1 MASFQALGCGH
12 PSGLLCCLSP
22 YPPFIDEQVK
32 AQSGLGTDAW
42 SHSGEVMD
50 GLQLG
55 PSRCHLP
62 DTGVDGTA
70 SGVAADREL
79 EGGDAQ

>member
-1 MASFQALGCGH
+1 MWTSIGAVML
-12 PSGLLCCLSP
+12 PITI
-22 YPPFIDEQVK
+22 PPFIDEQVK